1 MINSN
6 AIKMCFVKPLK
17 VLTEKFKVNKQEGI
31 LKGFIVV
38 QLRSKRQINVDSEK
52 NNHSEVFK
60 LHRIDLRTVFVSYFF
75 VIVTVI
81 VTVIV
86 PYAMFILLL

>member
-1 MINSN
+1 MWNKK
-6 AIKMCFVKPLK
+6 AILKCFVKPLK

-38 QLRSKRQINVDSEK
+38 QSRSKRQINVDSEK

-60 LHRIDLRTVFVSYFF
+60 LHRIDLDAIGLFW
-75 VIVTVI
+75 
-81 VTVIV
+81 
-86 PYAMFILLL
+86 